1 MPLEVLLLGHGYE
14 VCMEYLCSFWQ
25 CRCMKMDLLC
35 TVMKITGHGL
45 LGRMFGVPLLEI
57 AGGRPSSRGG
67 ARVLSP
73 YPLSISQSHIQIYIL
88 TLHLL
93 PQHSSSSD
101 VRTSRATLRLVRFFP
116 CAISSSTCRDPIPNV
131 SFRSQASYSTLVHLL
146 TPYMQFN

>member
-1 MPLEVLLLGHGYE
+1 MLILAVQVYE
-14 VCMEYLCSFWQ
+14 NGF
-25 CRCMKMDLLC
+25 
-35 TVMKITGHGL
+35 VMYCDENNGTWTSWEDVWCAT
-45 LGRMFGVPLLEI
+45 FGNRR
-57 AGGRPSSRGG
+57 GGRPSSRGG
-67 ARVLSP
+67 ARVVSP

-101 VRTSRATLRLVRFFP
+101 VRTSRATLRLVRFFS